1 MAKTTQS
8 IPTPKMYPEPN
19 TTGKVYFANY
29 DMVQMEM
36 SQVGRGEMNNLSDF
50 GKINVFN
57 EYFGRGLSSIVFQEI
72 REARSLAYSA
82 MVNYTHP
89 RDLKKHNYVST
100 YIGTQANKLGQAV
113 EAMSDLMKNLPQQ
126 QAQFSNA
133 KNSTLK
139 QISSQRV
146 TKRNIY
152 YTYLA
157 MQKLGINYDIRK
169 DIYNEVQNL
178 DLNQL
183 TNFYNQKVKPVTY
196 NTAVIGKK
204 ENLDMNAISKL
215 GEFTEVSLEEI
226 FGY

>member
-1 MAKTTQS
+1 M
-8 IPTPKMYPEPN
+8 
-19 TTGKVYFANY
+19 
-29 DMVQMEM
+29 
-36 SQVGRGEMNNLSDF
+36 
-50 GKINVFN
+50 
-57 EYFGRGLSSIVFQEI
+57 
-72 REARSLAYSA
+72 
-82 MVNYTHP
+82 
-89 RDLKKHNYVST
+89 KKHNYVNT

-133 KNSTLK
+133 RNSTLK

-157 MQKLGINYDIRK
+157 MQKLGVNYDIRK
-169 DIYNEVQNL
+169 DLYNEVQNL

-196 NTAVIGKK
+196 NTAIIGKK